1 MQIDT
6 NACARPQQLQ
16 FDKETIIVKL
26 TGNYQIDAPRETVW
40 GAITEPSSLQGCIP
54 GCQRLDDVGGGNYE
68 ATISASLGP
77 VRGNFNAK
85 VSIKDWNPH
94 DSYRLVVSANGA
106 PGFVN
111 GEAFVTLTEEGGG
124 TTVSVDGDG
133 QAGGLL
139 ARVGQRMMESVARNM
154 MDRFFG
160 CLAEAATKT

>member
-1 MQIDT
+1 MGDG
-6 NACARPQQLQ
+6 
-16 FDKETIIVKL
+16 D
-26 TGNYQIDAPRETVW
+26 
-40 GAITEPSSLQGCIP
+40 
-54 GCQRLDDVGGGNYE
+54 YE

-85 VSIKDWNPH
+85 VSIKDWNPY
-94 DSYRLVVSANGA
+94 DSYRMIVSASGT

-111 GEAFVTLTEEGGG
+111 GESFITLTEEGGV
-124 TTVSVDGDG
+124 TTVNVDGDG

-160 CLAEAATKT
+160 CLTEAATKG